1 MVPAGL
7 NPRPGSR
14 RRPQGTGGFA
24 SLLGAALLMAVA
36 PIERVEAQGGASPPA
51 DEIMKT
57 AHLNLYYPG
66 DDGRTVVEM
75 TLTDKKGSVR
85 TRRFVMLRKD
95 LAEGGAQKY
104 YTYFLEPS
112 DVRRTSFMVW
122 KDPEKDDARWI
133 YVPAVDLV
141 KQISAKD
148 KGSSFVGSDFSYE
161 DVSGRHWS
169 EDAHTLVRTEERDGK
184 SCYVIES
191 VPRGKEGFAKKLTW
205 VGVAEMLPLREE
217 YYDAK
222 GELQRVFTADAIET
236 VGSHLTV
243 MRRTMTNMKNN
254 HRTTVEF
261 SRVDYDMGLGE
272 DLFTERYL
280 KAAPPSVTTIE
291 G

>member
-1 MVPAGL
+1 VV
-7 NPRPGSR
+7 
-14 RRPQGTGGFA
+14 
-24 SLLGAALLMAVA
+24 VA
-36 PIERVEAQGGASPPA
+36 PLGRAGAQAEVAPA
-51 DEIMKT
+51 AETIMKT
-57 AHLNLYYPG
+57 AHLNLYYAG
-66 DDGRTVVEM
+66 DDSRAVVEM
-75 TLTDKKGSVR
+75 TLADKKGSVR

-122 KDPEKDDARWI
+122 KDPDKDDARWI
-133 YVPAVDLV
+133 YVPAIDLV
-141 KQISAKD
+141 KRISAKD
-148 KGSSFVGSDFSYE
+148 KASSFVGSDFSYE

-191 VPRGKEGFAKKLTW
+191 VPRGEDGFAKKITW
-205 VGVAEMLPLREE
+205 VGVEEMLPLREE

-222 GELQRVFTADAIET
+222 GGLQRVFTADAIE
-236 VGSHLTV
+236 VIGSHLTV
-243 MRRTMTNMKNN
+243 TRRTMTNAKND
-254 HRTTVEF
+254 HRTTVVF
-261 SRVDYDMGLGE
+261 SRIDYDLGLGE

-280 KAAPPSVTTIE
+280 KAAPASVTTIE

>member
-1 MVPAGL
+1 
-7 NPRPGSR
+7 
-14 RRPQGTGGFA
+14 
-24 SLLGAALLMAVA
+24 MAVA